1 MSYGFITN
9 GGGAMTL
16 MERFEEMR
24 EHLLHPHHDDVR
36 VDKRHEREPEE
47 RDHHHVDLA
56 TGSEF
61 LDVM

>member
-1 MSYGFITN
+1 
-9 GGGAMTL
+9 MTL

-24 EHLLHPHHDDVR
+24 EHLLHPHHDKPHIDR
-36 VDKRHEREPEE
+36 RYEGAPEE
-47 RDHHHVDLA
+47 RDPHHVDLA